1 MPAQRRR
8 PGPRWRAASWQRG
21 RRPWPQPPAVS
32 LPCLPCL
39 PCLRCLQRRP
49 GLACRPGLV
58 WLHRRPCLAWLHRR
72 PCLACRP
79 GLRPSLRLC
88 RRRTWC
94 AVLPPEASSRML
106 SLRPAP
112 GGQSQ
117 TRRLDP
123 SPPAASSPRRE
134 GSAHNAREGGV
145 RNPLL
150 VASRLNGSVGS
161 GADFAYCPA
170 DLPIG
175 FQLAHRA
182 SNCPSGYDLPSGP
195 ARQVGSR

>member
-8 PGPRWRAASWQRG
+8 PGQRWRAASWQRG

-39 PCLRCLQRRP
+39 RCLRCLQRRP

-72 PCLACRP
+72 PCLTCRP

-134 GSAHNAREGGV
+134 GSAHNARGGCAESTS
-145 RNPLL
+145 RC
-150 VASRLNGSVGS
+150 VAAEWIRGIGGGLRILPSRSAYRVSTCPS
-161 GADFAYCPA
+161 GFE
-170 DLPIG
+170 LPIG
-175 FQLAHRA
+175 IRLAQRA
-182 SNCPSGYDLPSGP
+182 
-195 ARQVGSR
+195 R